1 MALRSR
7 ESILAANVARVER
20 NLRAAA
26 VFFDRHRDMFSWA
39 PPRPALSAFPAW
51 WRQAGMAPQDAAAAP
66 GAEAFCAR
74 VLERTGALLLPS
86 TVYGYGDSHFR
97 MGLGREDFGAGLE
110 VLDTYLKRDL
120 AER

>member
-1 MALRSR
+1 
-7 ESILAANVARVER
+7 
-20 NLRAAA
+20 
-26 VFFDRHRDMFSWA
+26 MFSWA
-39 PPRPALSAFPAW
+39 PPQAGTVCFPRLVA
-51 WRQAGMAPQDAAAAP
+51 ASGMAPRDAAAAP